1 MEQIETA
8 YIQVFH
14 GTDAGADTPCSAVVR
29 DRLSGRIDSRS
40 DIDQGQE
47 STIIKVQ
54 FNPSTL
60 SFSTRDRSWEKKE
73 KKRKKTSLIQSG
85 QDEVATAF
93 ADASDASVNVSFRLI
108 FDRSVDQDADVQ
120 PDVEN
125 FLSLVRDPYVRQVAF
140 CWGDLSYKGMLK
152 NVEAEYVLFDA
163 SGMPTRATVNLTL
176 EGV

>member
-1 MEQIETA
+1 MEQVETA

-14 GTDAGADTPCSAVVR
+14 GTDAGADTPRSAVVR
-29 DRLSGRIDSRS
+29 DRLSGRTDKQSHIG
-40 DIDQGQE
+40 QGQE

-54 FNPSTL
+54 FNPATL

-93 ADASDASVNVSFRLI
+93 ADTSDASVNVSFRLI
-108 FDRSVDQDADVQ
+108 FDRSTDQNADVQ

-125 FLSLVRDPYVRQVAF
+125 FLSLVRDPYVRRAAF

-163 SGMPTRATVNLTL
+163 SGRPVRATVNLTL